1 MAQRPIDNLSILITG
16 GGSGIG
22 VGTAKWFAERGA
34 RVTISGRRPDKIR
47 GVADEIGER
56 CRAVV
61 GDVTSSEDRSA
72 MIDAAV
78 DFGDGL
84 DVLVNNAANMY
95 PGPITQVEEQPLLD
109 LFHSNVVAPMMLTRE
124 ATPHLENSRGAVIFF
139 GSVHAAIAYP
149 GASPYAATKGAL
161 QVLTRVVAAELGP
174 LGIRVN
180 CVIPGAVFTE
190 IGQRAG
196 LLDDEAA
203 YQRLQ
208 RMASDHVLGR
218 IGEPEEIAE
227 AIGYLVTAEWTTGS
241 ILVVDGGLALGARDV
256 GLPPA
261 DHVRREE
268 AT

>member
-1 MAQRPIDNLSILITG
+1 MAQRSIGNLSILITG

-22 VGTAKWFAERGA
+22 AGTAKWFAARGA
-34 RVTISGRRPDKIR
+34 RVTISGRRAAKVHS
-47 GVADEIGER
+47 VAAEIGER

-61 GDVTSSEDRSA
+61 GDVTSSADRTA

-78 DFGDGL
+78 EFGDGL

-95 PGPITQVEEQPLLD
+95 PGPITEVEEQPLLE

-124 ATPHLENSRGAVIFF
+124 ATPHLESRRGAVIFI
-139 GSVHAAIAYP
+139 GSVHAAVAYP

-161 QVLTRVVAAELGP
+161 QTLTRVVAAELGP

-180 CVIPGAVFTE
+180 CVVPGAVFTE
-190 IGQRAG
+190 MSQRAG
-196 LLDDEAA
+196 LLDDAAA

-208 RMASDHVLGR
+208 RMAADHVLGR

-227 AIGYLVTAEWTTGS
+227 AIAYLVTAEWTTGS
-241 ILVVDGGLALGARDV
+241 VLAVDGGLALGTRTAALSSPDSDV
-256 GLPPA
+256 
-261 DHVRREE
+261 
-268 AT
+268 